1 MLYYLA
7 VIREHLASK
16 CSDKYKKLY
25 EEEKQKYQDLK
36 KWAEGLVI
44 KLNPDFLKDIE
55 VIELQSK

>member
-7 VIREHLASK
+7 VIREYLE
-16 CSDKYKKLY
+16 CNKYKKLY